1 MPRQSHSGIRIAPFH
16 YCDRCGY
23 KYRVTEL
30 RRQLG
35 LILCETCFD
44 NPIAWQRPL
53 LIQDLLNF
61 TSEEE
66 LRLADI
72 LKENMGDDI
81 TGYES

>member
-1 MPRQSHSGIRIAPFH
+1 MPRQSHSGILIAPWH

-30 RRQLG
+30 RRQIG

-44 NPIAWQRPL
+44 NPIAWQRPIM
-53 LIQDLLNF
+53 IQDLLNF
-61 TSEEE
+61 TGEEE
-66 LRLADI
+66 LRVAEI
-72 LKENMGDDI
+72 LKENMGDDV

>member
-1 MPRQSHSGIRIAPFH
+1 MPAQTHSGILIAPFH

-44 NPIAWQRPL
+44 NPLAWQRPIM
-53 LIQDLLNF
+53 IQDLLNF
-61 TSEEE
+61 TSNEE

-72 LKENMGDDI
+72 LKENLGDDI
-81 TGYES
+81 SGLGN

>member
-1 MPRQSHSGIRIAPFH
+1 MPRQSHSGIRTAPWH

-30 RRQLG
+30 RRQIG

-44 NPIAWQRPL
+44 NPIAWQRPVM
-53 LIQDLLNF
+53 IQDLLNF

-66 LRLADI
+66 LRIAEI
-72 LKENMGDDI
+72 LKENMGDDV